1 MRCRHEGARSGDVLP
16 RGVVGRHSFR
26 HAAFRRR
33 YGHAVTTEDVLVPR
47 RRQSPP
53 VQIPACRGL
62 WVEHRGSGFVG
73 VVDDIDRRHVT
84 LKDDTGMRRLF
95 PLDRG
100 AYRLVETGTTVTLVA
115 PTPPKPQAPAFTAS
129 GAVTPPPAQP
139 AKVARASRI
148 LVEGTHDAEL
158 IEKVWGDELRADGIV
173 VEPIGG
179 ADNLAAEVHARRP
192 GSDAR
197 LGVLLDHLVPGS
209 KESRIA
215 GTIDDPDVL
224 ITGHP
229 YVDVWQAVR
238 PHVVG
243 LARWPDIDRSQ
254 EWKQGICTVFG
265 TTDATALWRR
275 IRNSVR
281 DYRDLEPPFVGAVER
296 LLDFLLTPEET
307 DG

>member
-1 MRCRHEGARSGDVLP
+1 
-16 RGVVGRHSFR
+16 
-26 HAAFRRR
+26 
-33 YGHAVTTEDVLVPR
+33 VTTENVLAPR

-73 VVDDIDRRHVT
+73 VIDDVDRRHVT
-84 LKDDTGMRRLF
+84 LRDDAGLRRLF
-95 PLDRG
+95 PMDRG
-100 AYRLVETGTTVTLVA
+100 AYRLIETGTTVTLVLPEPAAPKPGHGFTTSGAVAA
-115 PTPPKPQAPAFTAS
+115 PTP
-129 GAVTPPPAQP
+129 QP
-139 AKVARASRI
+139 ARVARASRI

-158 IEKVWGDELRADGIV
+158 LEKVWGDELRPDGIV

-179 ADNLAAEVHARRP
+179 ADNLAAEIQARQP
-192 GSDAR
+192 GPDAK

-215 GTIDDPDVL
+215 AEIHDPNVL

-243 LARWPDIDRSQ
+243 LSQWPTIDRSV
-254 EWKQGICTVFG
+254 EWKSGIGMVFG
-265 TTDATALWRR
+265 TNDTTALWRR

-281 DYRDLEPPFVGAVER
+281 DYRDLEPPFVGAVEQ
-296 LLDFLLTPEET
+296 LLDFLLTG